1 MHWFMCVIAKKN
13 NWKWIF
19 HQVAYPMAEN
29 LIENL
34 HIALIATAV
43 DSKNNEKQIPR
54 HVEYHKIW

>member
-1 MHWFMCVIAKKN
+1 
-13 NWKWIF
+13 
-19 HQVAYPMAEN
+19 MAEN
-29 LIENL
+29 LVENL